1 MSDAFALARARRAL
15 SEAGL
20 DMGLDLSRASSVTN
34 EVWFAGEYVVRV
46 NRQPNQ
52 RLRREAALG
61 PLLPTEVGYPEV
73 VAYGGQMGADWLV
86 LKRRPGIALSRA
98 WPTMELDQRRHAVS
112 QLASKLRSL
121 HRFEAPADLSPIVP
135 PQLLGHGGLR
145 TCDPLL
151 SALERLATV
160 PHVDRHDVDDLREI
174 VLRDAPCL
182 EPFAHPT
189 LVHGDLTFE
198 NILWDGHDVSAL
210 LDFEWSRPGPPDMD
224 LDILLRVAAYPYLH
238 VAEDYEHL
246 TRADDYA
253 PIPYWLAEDYPELFA
268 VPHLFERTRLYDIG
282 FNVREVLAFPPPRP
296 PRELS
301 RHHPYNRLVRI
312 LQGASHLDELAGHGG
327 FGAGDPA
334 VLRRQ
339 GVTGP
344 PPLSGSV
351 QPAADQASVSPD
363 AFATASSPPSGSPN
377 APAPSA
383 WSLPSGEAPLPSRLP
398 PRASST

>member
-34 EVWFAGEYVVRV
+34 EVWFAGQYVVRV

-52 RLRREAALG
+52 RLRREASLG
-61 PLLPTEVGYPEV
+61 PLLPAEVGYPEV

-98 WPTMELDQRRHAVS
+98 WPTMELDQRRRSIS
-112 QLASKLRSL
+112 QLAAKLRAL
-121 HRFEAPADLSPIVP
+121 HHFEAPADLPPIEP
-135 PQLLGHGGLR
+135 PQMLGHGGLL

-151 SALERLATV
+151 SALNQLATL
-160 PHVDRHDVDDLREI
+160 PHVDRHDVDDLRQI

-182 EPFAHPT
+182 EPFAQPT

-198 NILWDGHDVSAL
+198 NILWDGHDVSAV
-210 LDFEWSRPGPPDMD
+210 LDFEWSHTGPPDMD

-246 TRADDYA
+246 TRAEDYA
-253 PIPYWLAEDYPELFA
+253 PIPYWLADAYPELFCA
-268 VPHLFERTRLYDIG
+268 PHLFERVRLYAIG

-312 LQGASHLDELAGHGG
+312 LQGASHLDELAGRGG
-327 FGAGDPA
+327 FGAGDPE

-344 PPLSGSV
+344 PPLSGRGQGSDA
-351 QPAADQASVSPD
+351 QGSSAALAGAPSPGVASMS
-363 AFATASSPPSGSPN
+363 ASSAGS
-377 APAPSA
+377 SR
-383 WSLPSGEAPLPSRLP
+383 PSGEAPLPSRLP
-398 PRASST
+398 RRDPST